1 MPLWQRMEKPW
12 RDLFDQIEQFN
23 PEAKN
28 GGLSHDDHIDTVS
41 MSTIIMRFRIPK
53 VGGSDDDQTS
63 SMDLLRKGT
72 LLDPNGI
79 PILAS
84 LDFNRISP
92 DDVQHLLVNKES
104 DGSSRV

>member
-1 MPLWQRMEKPW
+1 
-12 RDLFDQIEQFN
+12 
-23 PEAKN
+23 
-28 GGLSHDDHIDTVS
+28 

-53 VGGSDDDQTS
+53 VGGPDDEQTS
-63 SMDLLRKGT
+63 SMELLRKGT

>member
-1 MPLWQRMEKPW
+1 
-12 RDLFDQIEQFN
+12 
-23 PEAKN
+23 
-28 GGLSHDDHIDTVS
+28 
-41 MSTIIMRFRIPK
+41 MRFRIPK
-53 VGGSDDDQTS
+53 VGGLDDEQTS
-63 SMDLLRKGT
+63 SMELLRKGT

-84 LDFNRISP
+84 LDFNRIST